1 MKQIK
6 ITPAEREVLQQ
17 RFDVGRNYVQQVL
30 SFAKNGPTAEKI
42 RREALQMGGRYV
54 DPDFVPNCRTQ
65 YISGMIVQT
74 FGENVRLEI
83 CRENGNITLSKDG
96 KVLDKMEH
104 ATMAIWNAMALKASS
119 IAEAAMV
126 SRK

>member
-30 SFAKNGPTAEKI
+30 SFSKNGPTAEKI

-65 YISGMIVQT
+65 YISGMIIQT

-96 KVLDKMEH
+96 KVLDKMEN
-104 ATMAIWNAMALKASS
+104 ATMAIWNSMAMKASS

>member
-17 RFDVGRNYVQQVL
+17 RFDVGKNYVLQVL

-54 DPDFVPNCRTQ
+54 DPDFVPNCRIQ
-65 YISGMIVQT
+65 YISGMIIQT
-74 FGENVRLEI
+74 FGANVRLEI
-83 CRENGNITLSKDG
+83 CRENGNVTLTKDG
-96 KVLDKMEH
+96 KVLDKMEN
-104 ATMAIWNAMALKASS
+104 ATMAIWNSMAMRAQAL
-119 IAEAAMV
+119 AEDAMV
-126 SRK
+126 ARK